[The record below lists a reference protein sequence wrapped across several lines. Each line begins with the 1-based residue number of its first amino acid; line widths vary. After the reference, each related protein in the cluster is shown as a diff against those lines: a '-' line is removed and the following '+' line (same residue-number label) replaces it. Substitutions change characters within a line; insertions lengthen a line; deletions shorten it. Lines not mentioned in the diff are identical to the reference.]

1 MRITALDTIC
11 LSRMH
16 EPERQWITASYR
28 TVKADCAIVRVH
40 SDEGL
45 VGIGEASAYG
55 VPSAYRRMGG
65 LACANAHR
73 QGCDRPGHRATS
85 QWQGPRP

>member
-40 SDEGL
+40 S
-45 VGIGEASAYG
+45 
-55 VPSAYRRMGG
+55 
-65 LACANAHR
+65 
-73 QGCDRPGHRATS
+73 
-85 QWQGPRP
+85 